1 MFFRCVILSLVT
13 CSSATAA
20 DPSNVSN
27 ISATLL
33 EKNIQE
39 TDQSWFGQFGTAQ
52 KTETYDFWV
61 SPYKDH
67 IVNGITLLKISDEE
81 GFARD
86 ISAITDYAT
95 THSVPFTWSTNP
107 TSITPNMEALLKTKG
122 FSKETVTVMVHTLQN
137 IVTSEIPSFCVK
149 PIGGN
154 EVQSWLTVF
163 NTVFGENDP
172 AFTQAYCDVMQR
184 DVNNNNAAVEYY
196 AGYSDAKMVST
207 GTVFLCSTYG
217 LIAKIATLPEH
228 RNKGLATQVTTA
240 LLKRARE
247 KGLKYTFLTTDSAAT
262 LYAKIG
268 FKKVMEMDNYIFNC

>member
-1 MFFRCVILSLVT
+1 MFFRCIILSLVT

-20 DPSNVSN
+20 DLSNVSN

-39 TDQSWFGQFGTAQ
+39 TDQSWFSQFGTAQ

-67 IVNGITLLKISDEE
+67 IVNGISRLGICDEKS
-81 GFARD
+81 FTRD
-86 ISAITDYAT
+86 ISAITDYAM
-95 THSVPFTWSTNP
+95 THTVPFSWSINP
-107 TSITPNMEALLKTKG
+107 VLITPNMSALLKAKG

-137 IVTSEIPSFCVK
+137 IATSEIPSLCVK

-172 AFTQAYCDVMQR
+172 AFTQAYCDVMHR
-184 DVNNNNAAVEYY
+184 DVSNNAAVEYY
-196 AGYSDAKMVST
+196 AGYSDAKIVST

-217 LIAKIATLPEH
+217 LIANIATLPEH
-228 RNKGLATQVTTA
+228 RNKGLATRVTTA

-247 KGLKYTFLTTDSAAT
+247 KGLKYAFLTTDNAAK
-262 LYAKIG
+262 LYAKMG